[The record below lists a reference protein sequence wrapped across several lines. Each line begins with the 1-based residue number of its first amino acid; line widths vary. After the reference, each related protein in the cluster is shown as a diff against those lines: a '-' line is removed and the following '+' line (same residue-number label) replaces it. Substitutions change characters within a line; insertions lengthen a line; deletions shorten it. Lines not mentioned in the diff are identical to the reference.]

1 MRRPLTLLLLA
12 SVAAGCVGE
21 IGDRRS
27 SSGAG
32 DVPPPHNGAGG
43 PQDVGRVTM
52 HRLNRAEYNNTVRD
66 LLGTTQTPADDFP
79 ADDYGYG
86 FDNVADVLSISP
98 SQLELYDRA
107 AEALVDEVF
116 AGPLKDDIVTCD
128 AEALGASCVRTILG
142 DFATRAWRRPV
153 TEAEVDDLVSLVDF
167 ATAAGKTTDESLQQA
182 IWATLLSPKFIFRV
196 EIDPDPESVEAH
208 PLSDYELASR
218 LSYFVWSSMPDEEL
232 FAAAEAGLLADEAE
246 LEKQVARMLEDDKA
260 VALVDNFAGQWLQT
274 RSLVDH
280 QPDYASFPTF
290 DDELRASMEAETK
303 AFFRSFLSSDIGID
317 ALLVADFTFVN
328 DRLAEHYGLPSPGS
342 NALEKV
348 QLTSDQR
355 GGLLTQAGVLTVTSL
370 PTRTSPV
377 KRGKWILA
385 QLLCSE
391 PPPPPEGVEG
401 FNEEALTVGTIREQ
415 LEAHRANP
423 ECAACHAIMD
433 PLGFGLEKY
442 DGVGSWRTEDNDQP
456 IDATGELPTGEEF
469 DGAAEMADL
478 LAGDPRFGQCV
489 AEQLFVYALGRGVE
503 KGDKFHLESIDSGFG
518 ERGYRL
524 RELIKLI
531 VVSEPFRMRR
541 GEPVEEES

>member
-21 IGDRRS
+21 IGDRRA
-27 SSGAG
+27 SGGAA

-128 AEALGASCVRTILG
+128 AEALGSSCVRTILG

-153 TEAEVDDLVSLVDF
+153 TESEVDGLVSLVDF
-167 ATAAGKTTDESLQQA
+167 ATTAGKTMDESLRQA
-182 IWATLLSPKFIFRV
+182 VWATLLSPKFIFRV

-218 LSYFVWSSMPDEEL
+218 LSYFVWSSMPDDEL

-246 LEKQVARMLEDDKA
+246 LAKQVARMLEDDKA

-280 QPDYASFPTF
+280 QPDYASFPAF

-303 AFFRSFLSSDIGID
+303 AFFRSFLSSDVGID
-317 ALLVADFTFVN
+317 ALLIADFTFVN
-328 DRLAEHYGLPSPGS
+328 DRLAEHYGLPSPGG

-442 DGVGSWRTEDNDQP
+442 DGVGAWRTEDNDQP

>member
-1 MRRPLTLLLLA
+1 
-12 SVAAGCVGE
+12 VDVG
-21 IGDRRS
+21 
-27 SSGAG
+27 A
-32 DVPPPHNGAGG
+32 PPPNGAGG
-43 PQDVGRVTM
+43 PNDVGRVTM

-107 AEALVDEVF
+107 AEGLVDEAF
-116 AGPLKDDIVTCD
+116 AGPLKDNIVTCD
-128 AEALGASCVRTILG
+128 AEALGSPCIRTIVG

-153 TEAEVDDLVSLVDF
+153 SDAEVDGLESLVDF
-167 ATAAGKTTDESLQQA
+167 ATAAGKSTDEALRQA
-182 IWATLLSPKFIFRV
+182 VWATLLSPKFIFRV

-208 PLSDYELASR
+208 PLTDWELASR

-232 FAAAEAGLLADEAE
+232 FAAAEAGLLADAAE
-246 LEKQVARMLEDDKA
+246 LEKQVARMLEDEKA
-260 VALVDNFAGQWLQT
+260 SALVDNFAGQWLQT
-274 RSLVDH
+274 RSLLDH
-280 QPDYASFPTF
+280 QPDYAAFPDF
-290 DDELRASMEAETK
+290 DDELRAAMQDETK
-303 AFFRSFLSSDIGID
+303 AFFRSFLEGDVGID
-317 ALLVADFTFVN
+317 ALLVADFTFLN
-328 DRLAEHYGLPSPGS
+328 DRLAEHYGLPLPGS
-342 NALEKV
+342 SKVEKV
-348 QLTSDQR
+348 QLASDQR
-355 GGLLTQAGVLTVTSL
+355 GGLLTQGGVLTVTSL

-401 FNEEALTVGTIREQ
+401 FEEEDLTVGTIREQ

-423 ECAACHAIMD
+423 ECAACHSIMD

-442 DGVGSWRTEDNDQP
+442 DGVGAWRTTDHDQP
-456 IDATGELPTGEEF
+456 IDATGELPTGEDF

-478 LAGDPRFGQCV
+478 LAGDPRFGACV
-489 AEQLFVYALGRGVE
+489 ARQLFVYALGRGVE
-503 KGDKFHLESIDSGFG
+503 SGDKFHLETIGSAFG
-518 ERGYRL
+518 ERGHRL

-531 VVSEPFRMRR
+531 VISEPFRMRR